1 MKIYQLVTTLGYGDA
16 VGNHIL
22 ALKSA
27 ISEMGYKTEI
37 LAEYIDKRLEHEG
50 QILAENFEVDKS
62 DIIIYHLATATDLN
76 YKLCKFPCKKI
87 LIYHNITPPQ
97 FFSPYDK
104 QAEENCANG
113 LTQTRMLADK
123 IDYCM
128 PVSEFNRQDLINMGY
143 KNPSDVIPILIK
155 FEDYLTPP
163 SQEVIEKY
171 KDSPAN
177 IVFLGR
183 IAPNK
188 KQEDVILSF
197 YYYKK
202 YYNPDAKLFLVGSY
216 GATDLYKK
224 RLTEFCKILELDDV
238 YFTGHISFDK
248 MLAYYRIADVFLC
261 MSEHEGFC
269 VPLVEAMYF
278 KIPII
283 AYDSSAVKD
292 TLGGSGILFHNKNHL
307 VIAGMIN
314 KVMTD
319 VSFKNTV
326 INQEQIRLNA
336 FQPDVIK
343 KQFAI
348 KLNAFINC
356 NSLGK

>member
-1 MKIYQLVTTLGYGDA
+1 MTIYQLVTTLGYGDA

-37 LAEYIDKRLEHEG
+37 LAEYIDKRLENEG
-50 QILAENFEVDKS
+50 RIIPENFQVNKS

-76 YKLCKFPCKKI
+76 YKLCKFSCKKI
-87 LIYHNITPPQ
+87 LTYHNITPPQ
-97 FFSPYDK
+97 FFALYDK
-104 QAEENCANG
+104 QAEKNCANG
-113 LTQTRMLADK
+113 LSQAKMLADK
-123 IDYCM
+123 FDYCM
-128 PVSEFNRQDLINMGY
+128 PVSDFNKQDLINMGY
-143 KNPSDVIPILIK
+143 SVPIDVIPILIK

-163 SQEVIEKY
+163 SQEIIQKY

-216 GATDLYKK
+216 GATDNYKK
-224 RLTEFCKILELDDV
+224 RLTEFCRKLELDDV
-238 YFTGHISFDK
+238 YFTGHISFNE

-269 VPLVEAMYF
+269 VPLVEAMCF
-278 KIPII
+278 NIPII
-283 AYDSSAVKD
+283 AYDSSAIKD
-292 TLGGSGILFHNKNHL
+292 TLGGSGILIHNKNHL
-307 VIAGMIN
+307 EIAGMID
-314 KVMTD
+314 KVITD
-319 VSFKNTV
+319 VNFKNAV
-326 INQEQIRLNA
+326 VQQEQIRLKDL
-336 FQPDVIK
+336 QPNVIK

-348 KLNAFINC
+348 KLDAFINDC
-356 NSLGK
+356 NSDK